1 MLCKTI
7 KLHYVGMILLVSA
20 YVFYILKKNVTTF
33 VHFL

>member
-20 YVFYILKKNVTTF
+20 YVFYILKKM
-33 VHFL
+33 